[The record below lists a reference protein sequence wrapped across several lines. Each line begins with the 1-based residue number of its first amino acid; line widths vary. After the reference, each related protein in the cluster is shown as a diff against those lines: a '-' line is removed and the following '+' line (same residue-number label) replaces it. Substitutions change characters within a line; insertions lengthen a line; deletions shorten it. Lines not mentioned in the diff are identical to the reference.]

1 MTGRGGLWLCGLR
14 RALWLCAAQIGY
26 FGRPFETK
34 KLREIQGDEKDYLR
48 FVLGQQPNLMT
59 LTLTHPDPNPNPTP
73 TLTPNPPGPT
83 LALTLARS
91 EAQQMIPALEEGVA
105 TMAEGGGASSSCRPP
120 SATPRATR
128 STTRSG

>member
-34 KLREIQGDEKDYLR
+34 KLREIQGDDKDYLR

-59 LTLTHPDPNPNPTP
+59 LTLTPTLTLTLTP
-73 TLTPNPPGPT
+73 TLNLTLTPT
-83 LALTLARS
+83 LRRSARAECDCVPVCLACRGAPSGRRRWFALLG
-91 EAQQMIPALEEGVA
+91 LGL
-105 TMAEGGGASSSCRPP
+105 GLGLGLCLCL
-120 SATPRATR
+120 
-128 STTRSG
+128 GLG